1 MRLESAATGVRPR
14 KYLAAQAGG
23 ASPPFSRLWDGK
35 REEKGKSRLLGD
47 LSNGEGISI
56 PKGGNGWKLR
66 PVV

>member
-23 ASPPFSRLWDGK
+23 AYLVFSRLWDGK

-47 LSNGEGISI
+47 PSNGEGILI